1 MSGALFA
8 LLGMGMVLTYR
19 TARVL
24 NLAHGESFAV
34 AGIGTAVLITAG
46 VPYFL
51 AMAVATVVT
60 VALATSLQWFVLRPR
75 SDWPPGTL
83 ILITLGFAFVVRG
96 VLFVVVGADPVSFPT
111 LFDGRPIRAAGA
123 VFPIQGIAL
132 VAFGLLAAAATAL
145 FLTQT
150 RFGKQLLATAENPFA
165 AQLVGVDVERA
176 RLVAYGLASVLGAI
190 AGVLL
195 IPLIAVD
202 FQAGLGMTL
211 RGFIAAA
218 ISGMSPGGVL
228 LAGILL
234 GLFESLVGAWL
245 GALAQDPVIFVLLIA
260 IAVWQSRKIRFG
272 GGKRA

>member
-1 MSGALFA
+1 
-8 LLGMGMVLTYR
+8 
-19 TARVL
+19 
-24 NLAHGESFAV
+24 
-34 AGIGTAVLITAG
+34 
-46 VPYFL
+46 
-51 AMAVATVVT
+51 
-60 VALATSLQWFVLRPR
+60 
-75 SDWPPGTL
+75 
-83 ILITLGFAFVVRG
+83 
-96 VLFVVVGADPVSFPT
+96 
-111 LFDGRPIRAAGA
+111 
-123 VFPIQGIAL
+123 

>member
-1 MSGALFA
+1 MSGALFS
-8 LLGMGMVLTYR
+8 LLGMGMVFTYR

-34 AGIGTAVLITAG
+34 AGIGTAVLIGAG
-46 VPYFL
+46 VPYLVAVL
-51 AMAVATVVT
+51 AATLIT
-60 VALATSLQWFVLRPR
+60 VALAITLQWLVLRPR

-96 VLFVVVGADPVSFPT
+96 VLFVVIGADPVSFSP
-111 LFDGRPIRAAGA
+111 LFDGSPIRASGA
-123 VFPIQGIAL
+123 VLPLQGLAL
-132 VAFGLLAAAATAL
+132 ITFGLLAAAATAL
-145 FLTQT
+145 FLTRT

-165 AQLVGVDVERA
+165 AQLLGVDIEKA
-176 RLVAYGLASVLGAI
+176 RLLAYGLAGLLGAI

-195 IPLIAVD
+195 VPLIAVD

-211 RGFIAAA
+211 RAFIAAA

-228 LAGILL
+228 IAGVLL

-260 IAVWQSRKIRFG
+260 IAVWQSRTIRFG